1 MGAGVAGACVL
12 AWLAV
17 LSVYDIRER
26 RLPNWLTMPGAAVIL
41 AVAAAAGRG
50 VPALLGAVALAGL
63 YLVVHL
69 LAPAAMGAGD
79 VKLAAGL
86 GGADGCVRLRRV
98 GAGRTCRSADD
109 RGVGRASRDPPIG
122 IDCAAWPLDVL
133 GGRNCRAH
141 GLGIAICGVEPRSA
155 QLGLHKSGQ

>member
-1 MGAGVAGACVL
+1 MAGACVL

-50 VPALLGAVALAGL
+50 VPSLLGAIGLAGL
-63 YLVVHL
+63 YLAVHL
-69 LAPAAMGAGD
+69 IAPPAMGAGD

-86 GGADGCVRLRRV
+86 GGLTGSFGFDVWALAALAAPLLTAVWACVLLVRRSESIV
-98 GAGRTCRSADD
+98 PHGPSMCLASLLSAAL
-109 RGVGRASRDPPIG
+109 V
-122 IDCAAWPLDVL
+122 VF
-133 GGRNCRAH
+133 
-141 GLGIAICGVEPRSA
+141 
-155 QLGLHKSGQ
+155 